1 MEVNQFPMCIDC
13 VNKQSSG
20 QLPKGK
26 YYCPYVKGIFPD
38 GIVSFDIDA
47 TECVRNGIF
56 REIDAHDNKRPILL
70 KMTICT

>member
-13 VNKQSSG
+13 VNKQSSD

-56 REIDAHDNKRPILL
+56 REIDAHDNKRPI
-70 KMTICT
+70 

>member
-1 MEVNQFPMCIDC
+1 MCLDC
-13 VNKQSSG
+13 ANKQSSD

-56 REIDAHDNKRPILL
+56 RGIDVHDNKRPI
-70 KMTICT
+70 

>member
-1 MEVNQFPMCIDC
+1 MNESQFFMCLDC
-13 VNKQSSG
+13 ANKQSSD

-26 YYCPYVKGIFPD
+26 YYCPYVKGVFPD

-56 REIDAHDNKRPILL
+56 RGIDVHDNKRPI
-70 KMTICT
+70 